1 MRYDSQAIN
10 RIKGYMYTIFSLLK
24 WVVLIYL
31 VKTGR
36 IPESVLIKCQK
47 FTVAAMT
54 MFIVHLAALSH
65 VVESVD
71 LVSNGIAEG
80 YIQRRV

>member
-1 MRYDSQAIN
+1 
-10 RIKGYMYTIFSLLK
+10 MYTIFSLLK

-36 IPESVLIKCQK
+36 IPESTLVKCQQ
-47 FTVAAMT
+47 FAIATVTTVLVYVSSIA
-54 MFIVHLAALSH
+54 H

-80 YIQRRV
+80 YIQRRI